1 MSELLKAQQDFARKV
16 ALLLTKAHDLGYECT
31 LGDAYRDPRVFGPM
45 GVVQGYGRG
54 KSAHKQRLA
63 IDLNLYKSGVYLDK
77 TSDHEELGT
86 WWETIG
92 GTWGGH
98 FSDGNHYSLEF
109 GGIK

>member
-1 MSELLKAQQDFARKV
+1 MVVKLI
-16 ALLLTKAHDLGYECT
+16 TKAHELGYDVT
-31 LGDAYRDPRVFGPM
+31 LGDAFRDPRVFGVM
-45 GVVQGYGRG
+45 GTAMGYGRA

-63 IDLNLYKSGVYLDK
+63 IDINLYRNGQYLDK

-98 FSDGNHYSLEF
+98 FNDGNHYSLEF
-109 GGIK
+109 GGIA